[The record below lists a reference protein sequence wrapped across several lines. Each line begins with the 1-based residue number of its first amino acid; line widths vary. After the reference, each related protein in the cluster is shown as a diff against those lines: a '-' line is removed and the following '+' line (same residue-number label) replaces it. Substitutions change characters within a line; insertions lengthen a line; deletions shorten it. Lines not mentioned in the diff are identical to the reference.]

1 MAALTVMVRNFSKTT
16 HASTSTPV
24 AGMPANRVVRTPPSA
39 SVIPISEAPV
49 KSSAITLIF
58 VVCALCRG
66 G

>member
-1 MAALTVMVRNFSKTT
+1 
-16 HASTSTPV
+16 
-24 AGMPANRVVRTPPSA
+24 MPANRVVRTPPSA